1 MPLLQALRHSD
12 SALKWSRALIVLLVM
27 AIHVLLL
34 NLMWQ
39 ALRQPLP
46 NRPSSQVA
54 SPERLR
60 TITFLLEPHAPAAIK
75 PRRDDPRLEARS
87 KRPDPVRDEF
97 LGPVDGIQVSNAAAL
112 ADAVEPVIH
121 EGSALLAPSSEL
133 SLVAIPSTPS
143 KSASAPLALNA
154 GVMRSAVAQGKV
166 SARKLVEIS
175 GQQVNKLKPTQNEK
189 LAATIAEAGV
199 PDCVRFLKFDP
210 PAIESEEST
219 RQLLSQTRGPSSG
232 REVTMSI
239 LPTAELIYAAAT
251 GKCKF

>member
-75 PRRDDPRLEARS
+75 PRRDDPRATC
-87 KRPDPVRDEF
+87 P
-97 LGPVDGIQVSNAAAL
+97 GIRLSAA
-112 ADAVEPVIH
+112 
-121 EGSALLAPSSEL
+121 S
-133 SLVAIPSTPS
+133 
-143 KSASAPLALNA
+143 
-154 GVMRSAVAQGKV
+154 
-166 SARKLVEIS
+166 
-175 GQQVNKLKPTQNEK
+175 
-189 LAATIAEAGV
+189 
-199 PDCVRFLKFDP
+199 
-210 PAIESEEST
+210 
-219 RQLLSQTRGPSSG
+219 
-232 REVTMSI
+232 
-239 LPTAELIYAAAT
+239 
-251 GKCKF
+251 CKNR